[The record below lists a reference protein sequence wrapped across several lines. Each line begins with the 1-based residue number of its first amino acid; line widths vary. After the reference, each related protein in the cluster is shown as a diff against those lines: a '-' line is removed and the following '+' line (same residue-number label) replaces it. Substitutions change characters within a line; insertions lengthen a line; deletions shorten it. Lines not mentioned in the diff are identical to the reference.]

1 MQRVLI
7 NLQNYVMGEAVEQT
21 LKNAGDFQ
29 IEVVE
34 NPEEVVKKQFGF
46 AATVVLMEVTGYTPY
61 KLCERMLIR
70 DEIRKQDPQCRIV
83 LMVDEN
89 ADRQLATQVKQL
101 KKDGLIDQFIYGST
115 SVAFLAAL
123 METV

>member
-7 NLQNYVMGEAVEQT
+7 NLQNYVMGEAIEQT

-70 DEIRKQDPQCRIV
+70 DKIRKQDPQCRIV

-89 ADRQLATQVKQL
+89 ANRQLATQVKQL

-115 SVAFLAAL
+115 SAAFLAAL

>member
-7 NLQNYVMGEAVEQT
+7 NLQNYVLGEAVEQT

-34 NPEEVVKKQFGF
+34 KPEEVVKKQFGF

-70 DEIRKQDPQCRIV
+70 DEIKKNDPQCKIV

-89 ADRQLATQVKQL
+89 ADKPLATQVKQL
-101 KKDGLIDQFIYGST
+101 KKDGLIDQCIYGSISAT
-115 SVAFLAAL
+115 FLAAL

>member
-1 MQRVLI
+1 MLI
-7 NLQNYVMGEAVEQT
+7 NLQNYVMGEAIEQT

-70 DEIRKQDPQCRIV
+70 DEIRKQDPQCKIV

-89 ADRQLATQVKQL
+89 ADRPLATQVKQL
-101 KKDGLIDQFIYGST
+101 KKDGLIDQFIYGSI

>member
-7 NLQNYVMGEAVEQT
+7 NMQNYVMGEAIEQA

-29 IEVVE
+29 VTVVE
-34 NPEEVVKKQFGF
+34 DPKEVAKKQFGF

-70 DEIRKQDPQCRIV
+70 DEIKKNDTECKIV

-89 ADRQLATQVKQL
+89 ADKPLAAEVKQL

-115 SVAFLAAL
+115 SAAFLAAL

>member
-7 NLQNYVMGEAVEQT
+7 NMQNYVMGEAVEQT

-70 DEIRKQDPQCRIV
+70 DEIRKQDPQCKIV

-89 ADRQLATQVKQL
+89 ADRQLATEVKQL
-101 KKDGLIDQFIYGST
+101 KKDGLIDQFICGST
-115 SVAFLAAL
+115 SAAFLAAL

>member
-7 NLQNYVMGEAVEQT
+7 NLQNYVLGEAVEQT

-34 NPEEVVKKQFGF
+34 NPKEVVKKQFCF
-46 AATVVLMEVTGYTPY
+46 AATVVLMEVTSYTPY
-61 KLCERMLIR
+61 KLSERMLIR
-70 DEIRKQDPQCRIV
+70 DEIKKNDPECKIV

-89 ADRQLATQVKQL
+89 ADKPLATQVKQL

-115 SVAFLAAL
+115 SAAFLAAL